1 MTVENVEVIRKSYP
15 ELWCDFV
22 VSANPK
28 ALLKLIDSEAVTLT
42 VEEVADLLEESRID
56 VKTALDLVNSYSDI
70 IPSKNR
76 DFPTPIKVKIIQD
89 HFDSSEIPI
98 LLQSF
103 EQAHPQIC
111 MAFLKYAKEHTE
123 LIVSSAELIQYLP
136 VKVYSACLEEFTE
149 SQALVL
155 RPYLSDKNFEIV
167 CTENKKPQFSDTAE
181 TRKILKYFKE
191 KNWISS
197 YKLEKGCIRAFPTRK

>member
-76 DFPTPIKVKIIQD
+76 N
-89 HFDSSEIPI
+89 HSG
-98 LLQSF
+98 SF
-103 EQAHPQIC
+103 
-111 MAFLKYAKEHTE
+111 
-123 LIVSSAELIQYLP
+123 
-136 VKVYSACLEEFTE
+136 
-149 SQALVL
+149 
-155 RPYLSDKNFEIV
+155 
-167 CTENKKPQFSDTAE
+167 
-181 TRKILKYFKE
+181 
-191 KNWISS
+191 
-197 YKLEKGCIRAFPTRK
+197 

>member
-1 MTVENVEVIRKSYP
+1 M
-15 ELWCDFV
+15 
-22 VSANPK
+22 
-28 ALLKLIDSEAVTLT
+28 IDSEVVTLT
-42 VEEVADLLEESRID
+42 VEEVADLLEDSRID
-56 VKTALDLVNSYSDI
+56 VKIALELVNSYSEI
-70 IPSKNR
+70 IPTKNR
-76 DFPTPIKVKIIQD
+76 DYPTSVKVKIIQE
-89 HFDSSEIPI
+89 HFDPNEIPMV
-98 LLQSF
+98 LQSF

-111 MAFLKYAKEHTE
+111 MAFLKYAKEHVE
-123 LIVSSAELIQYLP
+123 LIVSSAGHIHYIP
-136 VKVYSACLEEFTE
+136 VKVYSACLEEFTA